1 MIIVSDANI
10 IVYFWK
16 VDLLEKLHTSV
27 VITIPEKIFSELT
40 QNRIKASYPDLS
52 ALINEHRFNP
62 TIENAIQV
70 IQIEHEVDETLAMH
84 EHIKDNSGLDDGEID
99 GIMLSVLSGN
109 LFVTNDTDAIDFF
122 NDVLEHNSSGH
133 AQSFEDFLNHVL
145 EEGYIDADDFKTL
158 LEVKK
163 SRS

>member
-27 VITIPEKIFSELT
+27 VITIPEQIFSELT

-52 ALINEHRFNP
+52 ALINEHRYNP

-84 EHIKDNSGLDDGEID
+84 EHIKENSGLDDGEID

-109 LFVTNDTDAIDFF
+109 LFVTNDTDAIEFF
-122 NDVLEHNSSGH
+122 NEVLEHDSAGC
-133 AQSFEDFLNHVL
+133 AQTFEEFLNHIL
-145 EEGYIDADDFKTL
+145 DEGYIDEGDVDTL

-163 SRS
+163 SRN